1 MNTQNKPNNTALA
14 LRLRLANS
22 RIYNMNEVTDK
33 TLEKPIKTAKKASS
47 EASTKT
53 PPTNQ
58 HTPMMQ
64 QFLRIKAEHADI
76 LLFYRMG
83 DFYELFFDDARKASQ
98 LLDITLTARGK
109 ANGDPIPMCGIPYH
123 AADNYL
129 ARLIKAGESVAICE
143 QVGDPATSKG
153 PVDRQVMRIVTPGT
167 VTDENLL
174 EERRDNFLMS
184 IASFG
189 DQIGISVL
197 DVGSGRFFVQELTS
211 HEQLHT
217 ELERIKPAEILI
229 SEDDTLYNQ
238 LTSFKGLRRQPP
250 WYFEYDTCQRLLTEQ
265 FGTKDLSGF
274 GCDGM
279 TQAILAAGCLMQYI
293 NDTQRTSLPHIQGL
307 RVERSEDAVLLDA
320 ASRRNLELEVNLS
333 GGHENTLASV
343 IDKTSTAMGSRCLRR
358 WINRPLRD
366 QLQLKMR
373 HNAVAALLN
382 NREYLE
388 IQALLKHIGDIERII
403 SRVAIKSARPRDL
416 FTLGNSLAQ
425 LADIQAHLRPLSSEL
440 IQSLSSTISEH
451 PQTVDLLKSAIKD
464 NPPVVIRDGGVIAEG
479 YDSELDELRN
489 LSKNADQFLVDLE
502 VREKERTGINT
513 LKVSYNRVHGFYIE
527 ISRAQSDK
535 APEDYIRRQTLKSSE
550 RFITPELKAFE
561 DKVLSA
567 KERAL
572 SREKFLYEELLDK
585 LLVNLNAL
593 QLCAE
598 GLSELDTLSCFAE
611 RADTLNYCQPEF
623 HNRSA
628 INITAGRHPVVEQVT
643 DNSFIPNDSKLNDQ
657 QRMLI
662 ITGPNMGGK
671 STYMRQTALI
681 VLMAHIGCY
690 VPAEKAVIGSID
702 RIFTRIGATD
712 DLAFGRSTFMVEMTE
727 AANILNNAT
736 DKSLVLMDEIGRGTS
751 TFDGLS
757 LAWACA
763 EDLALNSRP
772 FTLFATHYFELTSM
786 AEEIK
791 SVINV
796 HLDAVEHGEN
806 IVFMH
811 TVKNGPANQS
821 YGLQVAKLAG
831 VPSCVIKSAKK
842 KLQIL
847 ERQSANSHEVFV
859 EETTGQLELFNNNPH
874 PIVEQLQEIQVDD
887 LNPRQALELLY
898 ELAEKSHKH

>member
-1 MNTQNKPNNTALA
+1 MTDATDSTLEAPQKSTAKNTSKAASKAP
-14 LRLRLANS
+14 ANS
-22 RIYNMNEVTDK
+22 
-33 TLEKPIKTAKKASS
+33 S
-47 EASTKT
+47 
-53 PPTNQ
+53 

-64 QFLRIKAEHADI
+64 QFLRIKAEHPDI

-109 ANGDPIPMCGIPYH
+109 SNGEPIPMCGIPYH

-129 ARLIKAGESVAICE
+129 ARLIKAGESVALCE
-143 QVGDPATSKG
+143 QVGDPAASKG
-153 PVDRQVMRIVTPGT
+153 PVERQVMRIVTPGT
-167 VTDENLL
+167 VTDESLL
-174 EERRDNFLMS
+174 EERRDNFLMA
-184 IASFG
+184 IASFNE
-189 DQIGISVL
+189 QIGIAVL
-197 DVGSGRFFVQELTS
+197 DVGSGRFFVQELNS
-211 HEQLHT
+211 DEQLQT

-229 SEDDTLYNQ
+229 AEDDALYSQ
-238 LTSFKGLRRQPP
+238 LSTAKGLRRQPP
-250 WYFEYDTCQRLLTEQ
+250 WYFEFDTCQRLLTEQ

-279 TQAILAAGCLMQYI
+279 TQAILAAGCLMQYV
-293 NDTQRTSLPHIQGL
+293 NDTQRTALPHIQGL
-307 RVERSEDAVLLDA
+307 RVERSEDSVLLDA
-320 ASRRNLELEVNLS
+320 ASRRNLELESNLS
-333 GGHENTLASV
+333 GGQQNTLASV
-343 IDKTSTAMGSRCLRR
+343 IDKTTTAMGSRCLRR

-366 QLQLKMR
+366 QSQLKIR
-373 HNAVAALLN
+373 LAGVEALLS
-382 NREYLE
+382 NRDYSE
-388 IQALLKHIGDIERII
+388 IQNQLKHIGDIERII

-425 LADIQAHLRPLSSEL
+425 LPHIQQQLNLLSAKRL
-440 IQSLSSTISEH
+440 TQLSKSISEH
-451 PQTVDLLKSAIKD
+451 PETVQLLQSAIIE
-464 NPPVVIRDGGVIAEG
+464 NPPVILRDGGVIAEG
-479 YDSELDELRN
+479 YDMQLDELRN

-502 VREKERTGINT
+502 AREKTRTGINT

-527 ISRAQSDK
+527 ISRTQSDNVP
-535 APEDYIRRQTLKSSE
+535 ADYIRRQTLKSAE
-550 RFITPELKAFE
+550 RFITPELKSFE

-572 SREKFLYEELLDK
+572 SREKSLYDELLNK
-585 LLVNLNAL
+585 LLLNLNPL

-598 GLSELDTLSCFAE
+598 SLAELDTLCCFAE

-623 HNRSA
+623 QNRST
-628 INITAGRHPVVEQVT
+628 INITAGRHPVVERVT
-643 DNSFIPNDSKLNDQ
+643 ENSFIPNDSKLNDQ

-702 RIFTRIGATD
+702 RIFTRIGASD
-712 DLAFGRSTFMVEMTE
+712 DLASGRSTFMVEMTE

-736 DKSLVLMDEIGRGTS
+736 EKSLVLMDEIGRGTS

-763 EDLALNSRP
+763 ESLALESRP

-786 AEEIK
+786 VDEIK
-791 SVINV
+791 SVKNV

-811 TVKNGPANQS
+811 AVKDGPANQS

-831 VPSCVIKSAKK
+831 VPSSVIKNART

-847 ERQSANSHEVFV
+847 ERQSINNHEVFV
-859 EETTGQLELFNNNPH
+859 EQTTGQLQLFNSDPH
-874 PIVEQLQEIQVDD
+874 PIIEQLQEIQVDD
-887 LNPRQALELLY
+887 LNPRQALALLY

>member
-1 MNTQNKPNNTALA
+1 MTEATDTALA
-14 LRLRLANS
+14 PP
-22 RIYNMNEVTDK
+22 V
-33 TLEKPIKTAKKASS
+33 KKAPKAATKAP
-47 EASTKT
+47 AS
-53 PPTNQ
+53 NQ

-64 QFLRIKAEHADI
+64 QFLRIKADHPDI

-109 ANGDPIPMCGIPYH
+109 SNGEPIPMCGIPYH

-129 ARLIKAGESVAICE
+129 ARLIKAGESVALCE

-153 PVDRQVMRIVTPGT
+153 PVERQVMRIVTPGT
-167 VTDENLL
+167 VTDESLL
-174 EERRDNFLMS
+174 EERRDNFLMA
-184 IASFG
+184 IASFN
-189 DQIGISVL
+189 DDIGLSVL
-197 DVGSGRFFVQELTS
+197 DVGSGRFFVQELS
-211 HEQLHT
+211 SYEQLQT
-217 ELERIKPAEILI
+217 ELERIKPSEILI
-229 SEDDTLYNQ
+229 SEDDALYHQ
-238 LTSFKGLRRQPP
+238 LSSVKGLRRQPP
-250 WYFEYDTCQRLLTEQ
+250 WYFEIDTCQRLLTEQ

-279 TQAILAAGCLMQYI
+279 VQAILAAGCLMQYV
-293 NDTQRTSLPHIQGL
+293 NDTQRTALPHIQGL
-307 RVERSEDAVLLDA
+307 RVERSEDSVLLDA
-320 ASRRNLELEVNLS
+320 ASRRNLELEINLS

-366 QLQLKMR
+366 QSQLKLR
-373 HNAVAALLN
+373 HEAIAALLK
-382 NREYLE
+382 NREYSE
-388 IQALLKHIGDIERII
+388 IQNQLKHIGDIERII
-403 SRVAIKSARPRDL
+403 SRVAIKTARPRDL
-416 FTLGNSLAQ
+416 YTLGNSLAQ
-425 LADIQAHLRPLSSEL
+425 IPDIQQKLKHVTSQRLAELSIS
-440 IQSLSSTISEH
+440 ISEH
-451 PQTVDLLKSAIKD
+451 PDTVSLLHSAITE
-464 NPPVVIRDGGVIAEG
+464 NPPVVLRDGGVIAEG
-479 YDSELDELRN
+479 YDQELDELRN

-502 VREKERTGINT
+502 VRERERSGINT
-513 LKVSYNRVHGFYIE
+513 LKVRYNRVHGFYIE
-527 ISRAQSDK
+527 ISRAQSEEVP
-535 APEDYIRRQTLKSSE
+535 ADYVRRQTLKSAE
-550 RFITPELKAFE
+550 RFITPELKSFE

-572 SREKFLYEELLDK
+572 SREKSLYDELLDK
-585 LLVNLNAL
+585 LLLCLIPL
-593 QLCAE
+593 QNCAE
-598 GLSELDTLSCFAE
+598 GLSELDTLCCFAE

-623 HNRSA
+623 QNKSA
-628 INITAGRHPVVEQVT
+628 INIKAGRHPVVEIVA
-643 DNSFIPNDSKLNDQ
+643 DNSFIANDSKLNDQ

-712 DLAFGRSTFMVEMTE
+712 DLASGRSTFMVEMTE

-736 DKSLVLMDEIGRGTS
+736 EKSLVLMDEIGRGTS

-763 EDLALNSRP
+763 ESLALESRP

-786 AEEIK
+786 VDEIN
-791 SVINV
+791 SVKNV

-811 TVKNGPANQS
+811 AVKDGPANQS

-831 VPSCVIKSAKK
+831 VPSSVIKNARK
-842 KLQIL
+842 KLQVL

-859 EETTGQLELFNNNPH
+859 EKSTGQLELFNNNPH
-874 PIVEQLQEIQVDD
+874 PIIEQLQEIQVDD

>member
-1 MNTQNKPNNTALA
+1 MTAATKPTPDTTIDNPKNPDSTALSA
-14 LRLRLANS
+14 
-22 RIYNMNEVTDK
+22 V
-33 TLEKPIKTAKKASS
+33 KTAAPAKSASNS
-47 EASTKT
+47 
-53 PPTNQ
+53 Q

-64 QFLRIKAEHADI
+64 QFLRIKAEHPDI

-109 ANGDPIPMCGIPYH
+109 SNGEGIPMCGIPFH

-129 ARLIKAGESVAICE
+129 SRLIRAGESVAICE
-143 QVGDPATSKG
+143 QVGDPATTKG
-153 PVDRQVMRIVTPGT
+153 PVERKVMRIVTPGT

-174 EERRDNFLMS
+174 EERRDNFLMAIS
-184 IASFG
+184 SSK
-189 DQIGISVL
+189 DLVGISVL
-197 DVGSGRFFVQELTS
+197 DVSSGRFFVQELNS
-211 HEQLHT
+211 LEQLQT
-217 ELERIKPAEILI
+217 ELERIKPSEVLI
-229 SEDDTLYNQ
+229 SEDDIFYSQ
-238 LTSFKGLRRQPP
+238 LSSTKALRRQPP
-250 WYFEYDTCQRLLTEQ
+250 WYFEIDTCERILTEQ
-265 FGTKDLSGF
+265 FATKDLSGF

-279 TQAILAAGCLMQYI
+279 NQAIMAAGCLMQYV
-293 NDTQRTSLPHIQGL
+293 NDTQRTALPHIQGL
-307 RVERSEDAVLLDA
+307 RVERSEDSVLLDA
-320 ASRRNLELEVNLS
+320 ASRRNLELEINLS
-333 GGHENTLASV
+333 GGYENTLASV

-358 WINRPLRD
+358 WVNRPLRD
-366 QLQLKMR
+366 QAQLKAR
-373 HNAVAALLN
+373 HDAIAVLLK
-382 NREYLE
+382 NREYSE
-388 IQALLKHIGDIERII
+388 IQNQLKHIGDIERIL

-416 FTLGNSLAQ
+416 FTLGNSLEKLPLIQQQLAQ
-425 LADIQAHLRPLSSEL
+425 LAAEKLNELS
-440 IQSLSSTISEH
+440 QQISEH
-451 PQTVDLLKSAIKD
+451 PETVALLQSAITE

-502 VREKERTGINT
+502 AREKERTGIST

-527 ISRAQSDK
+527 ISRAQSDN
-535 APEDYIRRQTLKSSE
+535 APDDYIRRQTLKSSE
-550 RFITPELKAFE
+550 RFITPELKEFE

-572 SREKFLYEELLDK
+572 SREKALYEQLLDK
-585 LLVNLNAL
+585 LLLAL
-593 QLCAE
+593 IPLQQCAE

-611 RADTLNYCQPEF
+611 RADTLNYTQPEF
-623 HNRSA
+623 QARPGIS
-628 INITAGRHPVVEQVT
+628 ISAGRHPVVEMVT
-643 DNSFIPNDSKLNDQ
+643 QDSFIPNDARLNDQ

-690 VPAEKAVIGSID
+690 VPAQKALIGPVD
-702 RIFTRIGATD
+702 RIFTRIGASD
-712 DLAFGRSTFMVEMTE
+712 DLASGRSTFMVEMTE

-736 DKSLVLMDEIGRGTS
+736 EKSLVLMDEIGRGTS

-763 EDLALNSRP
+763 ESLALESRP

-786 AEEIK
+786 VDEIK
-791 SVINV
+791 TVKNV
-796 HLDAVEHGEN
+796 HLNAVEHGDS

-811 TVKNGPANQS
+811 AVKDGPANQS

-831 VPSCVIKSAKK
+831 VPTSVIKNARK

-847 ERQSANSHEVFV
+847 ERQSAGAHEVFV

-874 PIVEQLQEIQVDD
+874 PIVEQLQELDIDD

>member
-1 MNTQNKPNNTALA
+1 VVQLADKP
-14 LRLRLANS
+14 
-22 RIYNMNEVTDK
+22 K
-33 TLEKPIKTAKKASS
+33 AK
-47 EASTKT
+47 EQ
-53 PPTNQ
+53 Q

-64 QFLRIKAEHADI
+64 QFLRIKAEHPDI

-109 ANGDPIPMCGIPYH
+109 SNGEPIPMCGIPYH

-129 ARLIKAGESVAICE
+129 ARLIRAGESVALCE
-143 QVGDPATSKG
+143 QIGDPATSKG
-153 PVDRQVMRIVTPGT
+153 PVERQVMRIVTPGT

-174 EERRDNFLMS
+174 EERRDNFLMA
-184 IASFG
+184 IASFD
-189 DQIGISVL
+189 DQIGIAVL
-197 DVGSGRFFVQELTS
+197 DVGSGRFFVQELS
-211 HEQLHT
+211 SDEQLQT

-229 SEDDTLYNQ
+229 SEDDALYRQ
-238 LTSFKGLRRQPP
+238 LSSAKGLRRQPP
-250 WYFEYDTCQRLLTEQ
+250 WYFEYDSCQRLLTEQ
-265 FGTKDLSGF
+265 FGTRDLSGF

-279 TQAILAAGCLMQYI
+279 TQAILAAGCLMQYV
-293 NDTQRTSLPHIQGL
+293 NDTQRIALPHIQGL
-307 RVERSEDAVLLDA
+307 RVERSEDSVLLDA
-320 ASRRNLELEVNLS
+320 ASRRNLELETNLS

-343 IDKTSTAMGSRCLRR
+343 IDKTTTAMGSRCLRR

-366 QLQLKMR
+366 QLQLSIR
-373 HNAVAALLN
+373 LGGVEALLN
-382 NREYLE
+382 NRDYAE
-388 IQALLKHIGDIERII
+388 IKGPLKHIGDIERII

-425 LADIQAHLRPLSSEL
+425 LPQIQQHLSHLAAERLS
-440 IQSLSSTISEH
+440 QLSDAISEH
-451 PQTVDLLKSAIKD
+451 PQTVTLLQSAIVE
-464 NPPVVIRDGGVIAEG
+464 NPPVVLRDGGVIAEG
-479 YDSELDELRN
+479 YDEALDELRN

-502 VREKERTGINT
+502 IREKQRTGINT

-527 ISRAQSDK
+527 VSRAQSDNVP
-535 APEDYIRRQTLKSSE
+535 ADYIRRQTLKSAE
-550 RFITPELKAFE
+550 RFITPELKSFE

-572 SREKFLYEELLDK
+572 SREKALYDELLNK
-585 LLVNLNAL
+585 LLLSLNPL

-598 GLSELDTLSCFAE
+598 GLSELDTLCCFAE
-611 RADTLNYCQPEF
+611 RADTLNYCRPEF
-623 HNRSA
+623 QTRSA

-690 VPAEKAVIGSID
+690 VPAEKALIGSID
-702 RIFTRIGATD
+702 RIFTRIGASD
-712 DLAFGRSTFMVEMTE
+712 DLASGRSTFMVEMTE

-736 DKSLVLMDEIGRGTS
+736 EKSLVLMDEIGRGTS

-763 EDLALNSRP
+763 ESLALESRP

-786 AEEIK
+786 VDEIK
-791 SVINV
+791 TVINV

-811 TVKNGPANQS
+811 AVKDGPANQS

-831 VPSCVIKSAKK
+831 VPASVIKNARK

-847 ERQSANSHEVFV
+847 ERQSANNHGVFV
-859 EETTGQLELFNNNPH
+859 EATTGQLELFNNNPH

-887 LNPRQALELLY
+887 LNPRQALALLY

>member
-1 MNTQNKPNNTALA
+1 MTEATNT
-14 LRLRLANS
+14 
-22 RIYNMNEVTDK
+22 
-33 TLEKPIKTAKKASS
+33 TLEPPVTATPKKAQKKAP
-47 EASTKT
+47 AS
-53 PPTNQ
+53 NQ

-64 QFLRIKAEHADI
+64 QFLRIKADHPDI

-109 ANGDPIPMCGIPYH
+109 ANGEPIPMCGIPYH

-129 ARLIKAGESVAICE
+129 ARLIRAGESVALCE
-143 QVGDPATSKG
+143 QIGDPATSKG
-153 PVDRQVMRIVTPGT
+153 PVERQVMRIVTPGT

-174 EERRDNFLMS
+174 EERRDNFLMA
-184 IASFG
+184 IASYNE
-189 DQIGISVL
+189 QIGIAVL
-197 DVGSGRFFVQELTS
+197 DVGSGRFFVQELNTE
-211 HEQLHT
+211 EQLHT

-229 SEDDTLYNQ
+229 SEDDTLYSS
-238 LTSFKGLRRQPP
+238 LASSKGLRRQPP
-250 WYFEYDTCQRLLTEQ
+250 WYFEFDTCRRLLTDQ
-265 FGTKDLSGF
+265 FATKDLSGF

-279 TQAILAAGCLMQYI
+279 TQAILAAGCLMQYV
-293 NDTQRTSLPHIQGL
+293 NDTQRTALPHIQGL
-307 RVERSEDAVLLDA
+307 RVERSEDSVLLDA
-320 ASRRNLELEVNLS
+320 ASRRNLELEINLS
-333 GGHENTLASV
+333 GGQENTLASV

-366 QLQLKMR
+366 QSQLGLR
-373 HNAVAALLN
+373 HNAVAALLS
-382 NREYLE
+382 NREYSE
-388 IQALLKHIGDIERII
+388 IQSQLKHIGDIERII
-403 SRVAIKSARPRDL
+403 SRVALKSARPRDL

-425 LADIQAHLRPLSSEL
+425 LPQIQQQLNHLTSKRMLELSAL
-440 IQSLSSTISEH
+440 ISEH
-451 PQTVDLLKSAIKD
+451 PKTVGLLQTAIIE
-464 NPPVVIRDGGVIAEG
+464 NPPVVLRDGGVIAEG
-479 YDSELDELRN
+479 YDDELDELRN
-489 LSKNADQFLVDLE
+489 LSKNADQFLIDLE
-502 VREKERTGINT
+502 AREKERTGINT

-527 ISRAQSDK
+527 ISRLHSEKVPA
-535 APEDYIRRQTLKSSE
+535 DYIRRQTLKSAE
-550 RFITPELKAFE
+550 RFITPELKSFE

-572 SREKFLYEELLDK
+572 SREKLLYEELLNK
-585 LLVNLNAL
+585 LLLCLNPL

-598 GLSELDTLSCFAE
+598 GLAELDTLCCFAE

-623 HNRSA
+623 QKRSA

-643 DNSFIPNDSKLNDQ
+643 ENSFIPNDSKLNDQ

-690 VPAEKAVIGSID
+690 VPAEKALIGSID

-712 DLAFGRSTFMVEMTE
+712 DLASGRSTFMVEMTE

-736 DKSLVLMDEIGRGTS
+736 EKSLVLMDEIGRGTS

-763 EDLALNSRP
+763 ESLALESRP
-772 FTLFATHYFELTSM
+772 FTLFATHYFELTAM
-786 AEEIK
+786 VDEIK
-791 SVINV
+791 SVKNV

-811 TVKNGPANQS
+811 AVKDGPANQS

-831 VPSCVIKSAKK
+831 VPSNVIKNAKK

-847 ERQSANSHEVFV
+847 ERQSASNHEVFV
-859 EETTGQLELFNNNPH
+859 EETTGQLQLFNNDPH
-874 PIVEQLQEIQVDD
+874 PIIEQLQEIQVDD